1 MKKAIWII
9 AAFLVATAYVM
20 LVTSCRMSEREYQ
33 LRKYD
38 IEARKAHPV
47 YAMITIKGPLELKEG
62 AVLEIPIQLTPYQS
76 PVIPDGQ
83 QIWANVVQNGVT
95 TAALAAT
102 MAFGVHEVRRAKGT
116 TNTTIN
122 NNNAVPAQ

>member
-1 MKKAIWII
+1 MKKATWIL
-9 AAFLVATAYVM
+9 AAVM

-62 AVLEIPIQLTPYQS
+62 AVLEIPIQLAPYQ
-76 PVIPDGQ
+76 PAAIPDGQ

-102 MAFGVHEVRRAKGT
+102 MAFGVHEVRRAKGST
-116 TNTTIN
+116 TTIN
-122 NNNAVPAQ
+122 NNAPAQ